1 MSQTESHI
9 GRLIPVKTNEGESR
23 EDLMKKILLENGYP
37 LSDPKGIFTKLDWW
51 FDEVTE
57 FKYLF
62 HKGKYWK
69 IEGIEL
75 NDSED
80 INLANMNSD
89 GTFSYVTSF
98 YNGGGSLHEALVDL
112 LDGEA
117 KPVGFALVPTEEYTS
132 LIEDSILLGKLRAA
146 GVDNWEGFDEATT
159 EN

>member
-9 GRLIPVKTNEGESR
+9 GRLIPVKANEDESR
-23 EDLMKKILLENGYP
+23 DDLMRKILLENGHP
-37 LSDPKGIFTKLDWW
+37 LLDPEGVFDKLHEW
-51 FDEVTE
+51 FEEVTN

-75 NDSED
+75 DDSED
-80 INLANMNSD
+80 INLANMNND

-98 YNGGGSLHEALVDL
+98 YNGGANLHEALSNL
-112 LDGEA
+112 LDGEV

-146 GVDNWEGFDEATT
+146 GVDNWEGFDSALKQ
-159 EN
+159 